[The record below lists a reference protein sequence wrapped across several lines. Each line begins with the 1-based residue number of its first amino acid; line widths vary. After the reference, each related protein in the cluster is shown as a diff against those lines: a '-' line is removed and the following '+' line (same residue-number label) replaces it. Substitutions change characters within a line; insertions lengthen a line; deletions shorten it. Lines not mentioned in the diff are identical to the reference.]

1 MPPKPPHI
9 FYKPRIIIYVVIFML
24 MLFSLTA
31 YSVNLNI
38 QAESFIIGGSAEYN
52 FDAGREKIRSVRL
65 ITKEDDVVGVE
76 ATCVKPLWEAGLY
89 AVSITFSNGVEER
102 SGQVV
107 VYQDIKVE
115 YFTVT
120 IYFERSISYYP
131 SPSISGECWK
141 EL

>member
-9 FYKPRIIIYVVIFML
+9 FYKPRIIIYVIIFMF

-38 QAESFIIGGSAEYN
+38 QAESFIIGGSAEYH
-52 FDAGREKIRSVRL
+52 FDDAGREKIRSVRL
-65 ITKEDDVVGVE
+65 ITSGDDVDGVE
-76 ATCVKPLWEAGLY
+76 ATCVKFKNDAGNY

-107 VYQDIKVE
+107 VPQGTGVE
-115 YFTVT
+115 YFTVK
-120 IYFERSISYYP
+120 ISFKPPISYYP
-131 SPSISGECWK
+131 SPRISGECWK
-141 EL
+141 V